1 MKHDLKIYNTLTQSI
16 EPFESIEQGVVNM
29 YVCGPTVYD
38 HIHIGNARPVIV
50 FDTIKRILKTFGYR
64 VNMVSNITDVDDK
77 IIEKAKQLNVS
88 EEEITKEYIQAYEAV
103 THQLGSELPDHM
115 PKATQFIH
123 EMIRYIQT
131 LIHNGYAYETQQGVY
146 FRVNN
151 VNDYGILSKQKQEQL
166 EIAVRVAL
174 DDEKEHPRDFSIWKK
189 TTDGLHFDS
198 PWGPGRPGWHTECA
212 VMNHEIFDGMIDIHG
227 GGSDLMFPHHENERA
242 HSCAHDHHGLAKYW
256 MHNGRLD
263 IDAKKMSK
271 SLGNVI
277 RVKDLNEEHLK
288 AFRMLILAHHYRQ
301 PIQYSESLFEEYVK
315 ILNNIEKKL
324 KMTALELKVED
335 IRTVDILE
343 EEKQKTYE
351 ILAKDFDTPNLITE
365 IYQMIKTLNKAG
377 TSINKAVILN
387 TIQWQL
393 NVLGLEVDAN
403 PSTEDIRIFR
413 DWHDARANKNYEFA
427 DELRK
432 KLMEKGYL

>member
-1 MKHDLKIYNTLTQSI
+1 MNHDLKIYNTLTQSI
-16 EPFESIEQGVVNM
+16 EPFESIQKGIVNM

-50 FDTIKRILKTFGYR
+50 FDTIKRILKAFGYH

-77 IIEKAKQLNVS
+77 IIDKAKQLNVS
-88 EEEITKEYIQAYEAV
+88 EEEITKEYIQAYEMI
-103 THQLGSELPDHM
+103 TKRLGSELPDHM
-115 PKATQFIH
+115 PKATQYVK

-131 LIHNGYAYETQQGVY
+131 LIDKGYAYETHHGVY
-146 FRVNN
+146 FRVHK
-151 VNDYGILSKQKQEQL
+151 VDDYGILSKQNQDQL
-166 EIAVRVAL
+166 ETAVRVSL
-174 DDEKEHPRDFSIWKK
+174 DEEKEHPRDFSIWKK
-189 TTDGLHFDS
+189 TTDGLHFAS

-212 VMNHEIFDGMIDIHG
+212 VMNHEIFNGMIDIHG

-242 HSCAHDHHGLAKYW
+242 HARAHDHHGLAKYW

-263 IDAKKMSK
+263 LDAKKMSK

-277 RVKDLNEEHLK
+277 FVKDLKENHLK

-315 ILNNIEKKL
+315 IYSNIEKKL
-324 KMTALELKVED
+324 KMTSLELNTEKIHTD
-335 IRTVDILE
+335 DILE
-343 EEKQKTYE
+343 DEKQKTYD

-365 IYQMIKTLNKAG
+365 IYHMIKTLNKAG
-377 TSINKAVILN
+377 TSISKAVLLN
-387 TIQWQL
+387 TIKWQL
-393 NVLGLEVDAN
+393 SILGLDIDTHTTEEVVQVYQ
-403 PSTEDIRIFR
+403 
-413 DWHDARANKNYEFA
+413 DWQAARANKQYEIA

>member
-1 MKHDLKIYNTLTQSI
+1 MKHDLKIYNTLSQSI
-16 EPFESIEQGVVNM
+16 VPFESIEKGVVNM

-88 EEEITKEYIQAYEAV
+88 EEEITKEYIQAYKTI

-115 PKATQFIH
+115 PKATEFIDH
-123 EMIRYIQT
+123 MIRYIQT
-131 LIHNGYAYETQQGVY
+131 LIDKDFAYETSQGVY
-146 FRVNN
+146 FRVHK
-151 VNDYGILSKQKQEQL
+151 VDDYGVLSKQNQDQL
-166 EIAVRVAL
+166 ETAVRVSL

-189 TTDGLHFDS
+189 TMDGLHFDS
-198 PWGPGRPGWHTECA
+198 PWGLGRPGWHTECA

-242 HSCAHDHHGLAKYW
+242 HACAHDHHGLAKYW

-301 PIQYSESLFEEYVK
+301 PIQYSEALFEEYIK
-315 ILNNIEKKL
+315 IFNNIEKKL
-324 KMTALELKVED
+324 KMTSLELKNED
-335 IRTVDILE
+335 IKTYDILE
-343 EEKQKTYE
+343 DEKEKTYK

-365 IYQMIKTLNKAG
+365 IYQMIKNLNKAG
-377 TSINKAVILN
+377 TSISKAVIMN
-387 TIQWQL
+387 TILWQL
-393 NVLGLEVDAN
+393 SILGLDITIN
-403 PSTEDIRIFR
+403 PSTEDLNLYQ
-413 DWHDARANKNYEFA
+413 DWVVARTNKQYEVA